1 MPGEGPGRR
10 YAAIA
15 TKAVSHGMP
24 AVELGHGGIAAK
36 SQQSAPMA
44 PSVAN
49 AALAVEIAVG
59 EEFVIMMS
67 GLHEYVPSSV
77 LPGGAAAGNP
87 LYIKAADNTIHLAAD
102 ALSGGIL
109 QAGFTKWGLLDSIDT
124 TSGTCVVNL
133 TERAS
138 F

>member
-1 MPGEGPGRR
+1 
-10 YAAIA
+10 
-15 TKAVSHGMP
+15 MP

-49 AALAVEIAVG
+49 AALAVEIAVD

-67 GLHEYVPSSV
+67 GLHCFVPSSV
-77 LPGGAAAGNP
+77 LPGGAAAGDP

-124 TSGTCVVNL
+124 VAATCTVNL